1 MTEYLAIIFQ
11 RSMNDK
17 MIEKGLKGTAK
28 VLTDNTNSAKSMGS
42 GSLDVFATPAL
53 VALMEKSAVNA
64 LEKYL
69 DEGTTTV
76 GTLINI
82 EHIAA
87 TPLNAEVTAVAEVT
101 DVNGREITFSVTA
114 SDNAGV
120 VGRGT
125 HKRFIVYFEKFMS
138 KANSRI

>member
-28 VLTDNTNSAKSMGS
+28 ILADNTNSAKSMGS

-76 GTLINI
+76 GTLSFDI
-82 EHIAA
+82 
-87 TPLNAEVTAVAEVT
+87 
-101 DVNGREITFSVTA
+101 
-114 SDNAGV
+114 
-120 VGRGT
+120 
-125 HKRFIVYFEKFMS
+125 
-138 KANSRI
+138 SRI